1 MRQEIT
7 TTRIKNKSLAPGTG
21 AWPSWRTANQP
32 LAKISIIFEL
42 YTSEMVAQKL
52 LLVKHNMVLKE
63 K

>member
-7 TTRIKNKSLAPGTG
+7 TTRIKYKIKSLAPGTG

-42 YTSEMVAQKL
+42 YISEMVAQKL
-52 LLVKHNMVLKE
+52 LIVKT
-63 K
+63 